1 MPFDDKLSAIAD
13 SMGVALYQRFTVNE
27 ASLFLRCTETEINKL
42 TRYGKLEHI
51 QVTERKVEYFGY
63 QLLQYLLQSVTG
75 NTAPSPIKQPT
86 PDRILR
92 IHEVREKTGLSRT
105 TIWRLERKGDFPA
118 RVALSAGSVGWL
130 LSDVDGWLQSRKV
143 AQ

>member
-42 TRYGKLEHI
+42 TRHGTLEHI

-75 NTAPSPIKQPT
+75 SAAPSPIKQPT

-130 LSDVDGWLQSRKV
+130 LSDVDGWLQSRKA